1 MPLSEHEQRKFADI
15 ARHLL
20 EEDPRFA
27 RQVGP
32 SMRANLVRRIR
43 FSAVAFLVGLVV
55 VVLGFTQSRYLGLA
69 GFALMVASAFILVQ
83 AVRRRMTVSETDEQ
97 APAAPVKPVAAP
109 RQAPFWKRMNDRWR
123 ERWDEGRE
131 RPDD

>member
-27 RQVGP
+27 RQIGP

-43 FSAVAFLVGLVV
+43 ISAVVFLVGLVV

-69 GFALMVASAFILVQ
+69 GFGLMVASAFVLVQ
-83 AVRRRMTVSETDEQ
+83 AVRRRMTVTETEVPS
-97 APAAPVKPVAAP
+97 PASPVQPPAAP
-109 RQAPFWKRMNDRWR
+109 RQEPFWKRMNDRWR